1 MNSITNFSV
10 FILLAIIFTGTKE
23 RTKHKTLIP
32 GKQNIISCSVVDT
45 QDFYT
50 GENGKYI
57 PVMPGWGNHFYK
69 VNTTNDSAQFYFNQG
84 LTMYYSYHARE
95 AIASFKEA
103 VRFDNNCTMAYWGQA
118 LAMGPGYNS
127 SYGYHMG
134 KNVPGVI
141 TQMDA
146 AAAYASPKEKE
157 LIAVMQKRYNISDTS
172 DSQRKQLNEAYAE
185 GMKQLSLKYPSDND
199 IKALYIDAVMLIHAW
214 NFWNPD
220 GSAQPWTSELVTL
233 CESILKNDPRH
244 PGALHYHV
252 HVTEASR
259 HPQVAL
265 SSADSLKNLFPG
277 VAHMIHMS
285 SHEYERSG
293 LYANGVDVNEKADAD
308 LVNYKSLASNVKLSA
323 HAAHYFAV
331 GAYCALSG
339 GMYKEALS
347 FAERCRTVLKPGYSN
362 TGDQYLYMLPQIT
375 QVRLGRWQE
384 IINSTDKP
392 NDQWTYAVILYN
404 FAKGMAYA
412 HTGDITTAQQHLAML
427 REKET
432 DTILKVRDYPFNTP
446 YEAVVISENILSA
459 HILFAEK
466 KHKAAI
472 KEIQKA
478 ISVEDKMIYA
488 EPRDWMLP
496 ARQYLGAFLLQ
507 MNKPKQAE
515 KVYREDQQYNP
526 GTGWSLL
533 GLYQSLVAQHKK
545 NRSCNLPATIPCF
558 FFRRCRNS
566 TCISI
571 LTMQQSYL

>member
-1 MNSITNFSV
+1 MNIIANCYI
-10 FILLAIIFTGTKE
+10 FIFLAIIFTGAKGHIQNE
-23 RTKHKTLIP
+23 PSIP
-32 GKQNIISCSVVDT
+32 GKQNIIACAPASAD
-45 QDFYT
+45 DFYT
-50 GENGKYI
+50 GEDGKYI
-57 PVMPGWGNHFYK
+57 PAMPGWGNHSYK
-69 VNTTNDSAQFYFNQG
+69 VNTADDSARFYFNQG

-103 VRFDNNCTMAYWGQA
+103 ARFDNNCAMAYWGQA

-134 KNVPGVI
+134 KNVPGAI
-141 TQMDA
+141 LEMNQKLG
-146 AAAYASPKEKE
+146 YASPKEKE
-157 LIAVMQKRYNISDTS
+157 LIAVMQTRYNTSDTS
-172 DSQRKQLNEAYAE
+172 DAQRKQLNEAYAE
-185 GMKQLSLKYPSDND
+185 GMKQLMLKYPDDND

-233 CESILKNDPRH
+233 CETILKNDPRH

-259 HPQVAL
+259 NPQVAL

-293 LYANGVDVNEKADAD
+293 LYATGVAVNEKADAD
-308 LVNYKSLASNVKLSA
+308 LTNYKSLAGNVKLSA

-339 GMYKEALS
+339 GMYKEAMS
-347 FAERCRTVLKPGYSN
+347 FAERCKTVLKPGFEN

-375 QVRLGRWQE
+375 QVRLGKWQE
-384 IINSTDKP
+384 IIADTARPD
-392 NDQWTYAVILYN
+392 DTWTYAILLYN

-412 HTGDITTAQQHLAML
+412 HMGDIAMAQQQLAAL
-427 REKET
+427 RAKET

-446 YEAVVISENILSA
+446 YEGAVIAENILSA
-459 HILFAEK
+459 NILFVRK
-466 KHKAAI
+466 NYKAAI
-472 KEIQKA
+472 NEIQKA
-478 ISVEDKMIYA
+478 INVEDKMIYA

-507 MNKPKQAE
+507 MNQPKKAE
-515 KVYREDQQYNP
+515 KVYRADQQYNP

-533 GLYQSLVAQHKK
+533 GLYQSLMAQHKETEAATY
-545 NRSCNLPATIPCF
+545 RQQYLVSFSGTATIPPA
-558 FFRRCRNS
+558 S
-566 TCISI
+566 V
-571 LTMQQSYL
+571 Y